1 MSNKNLLKDLIA
13 EIIKVEWKMFADV
26 PNIGGKAACQEDY
39 RTFEINRFAQAASWS
54 EAALK
59 SYLNDLTQAEKNGRN
74 LLTEKYARMMQTT
87 RPSEYAAIEH
97 LLPSLEP
104 EVPALIE
111 KIIKIVLEWEEQ
123 LLKKYPNILKKGRL
137 LYSSQDTMYVTS
149 LETYLRGELAT
160 YSLKTL
166 KLYYENVSRQKSEN
180 INGAELTLDYMMRR
194 YGFNSLEEANNRIKP
209 S

>member
-1 MSNKNLLKDLIA
+1 MSNSALFKDLIA
-13 EIIKVEWKMFADV
+13 EIVKAEWKMFADV

-39 RTFEINRFAQAASWS
+39 NTFEINRFAQAASWS

-87 RPSEYAAIEH
+87 RPLEYANIKH
-97 LLPSLEP
+97 LLPSLAP
-104 EVPALIE
+104 EIPALIN
-111 KIIKIVLEWEEQ
+111 KIVDIVLEWEEQ
-123 LLKKYPNILKKGRL
+123 LLKKYPYILKKGRPI
-137 LYSSQDTMYVTS
+137 YSSQDTMYVTS
-149 LETYLRGELAT
+149 TETYLRGELAT

-166 KLYYENVSRQKSEN
+166 RLYYENVFRQKSEN

-194 YGFNSLEEANNRIKP
+194 YGFNSLEEANNRLKP